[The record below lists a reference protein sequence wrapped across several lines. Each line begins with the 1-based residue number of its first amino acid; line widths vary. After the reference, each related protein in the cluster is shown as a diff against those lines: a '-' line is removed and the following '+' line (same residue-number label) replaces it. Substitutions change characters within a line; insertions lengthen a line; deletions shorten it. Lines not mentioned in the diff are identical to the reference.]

1 MRRDIRASLRPEVVT
16 GDTKS
21 NICIGTSI
29 ASLRAYLITEL
40 INFVLNCNVIVSFN
54 DDVLRILLETGGK
67 KITGYG
73 ENYLTLWRRNILL
86 NFSTLCI

>member
-1 MRRDIRASLRPEVVT
+1 MRRDIRASLCPEVET

-21 NICIGTSI
+21 NICIWTAI
-29 ASLRAYLITEL
+29 PSLRAYLITEL

-54 DDVLRILLETGGK
+54 GDVLWILLATRGK

-73 ENYLTLWRRNILL
+73 ENYFIKSFKSMFLTFLWLV
-86 NFSTLCI
+86 